1 MAQAAGHL
9 IGRADELGSLERIR
23 DELDRGRPGA
33 ITVEGEPGSGKA
45 LLRAPTARGEARGH
59 LVLFRAASEPGQN
72 LPFSVFRDALDEYVA
87 GLRRP
92 QRC

>member
-23 DELDRGRPGA
+23 DEFDRGRPGA
-33 ITVEGEPGSGKA
+33 IAEEGERGSAKPASPSAHRPGRGA
-45 LLRAPTARGEARGH
+45 PAPRPLRA
-59 LVLFRAASEPGQN
+59 VSEPGQN

-87 GLRRP
+87 GLLRA
-92 QRC
+92 